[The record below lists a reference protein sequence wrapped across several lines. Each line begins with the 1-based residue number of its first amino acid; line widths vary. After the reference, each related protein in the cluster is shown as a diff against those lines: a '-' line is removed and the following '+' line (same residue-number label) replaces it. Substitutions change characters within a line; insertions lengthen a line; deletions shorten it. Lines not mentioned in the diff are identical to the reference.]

1 MLQVF
6 ERLSDKLRGQ
16 NYQGIDDSI
25 TLDFDTRQKA
35 RIKGTTDQGLAIAIF
50 VERGHPLKIGEVLK
64 SECGKF
70 IEVLALPEPVIT
82 AVATDW
88 LTFSKLCYHLGNRH
102 TRLQIGEL
110 WLRFQPDH
118 VLEELAIRFGLTLSH
133 QPEIFE
139 PESGAYGA
147 GHGHHQE
154 HGNDHVHQQTY
165 EHG

>member
-6 ERLSDKLRGQ
+6 ERLGLKSSGHKQ
-16 NYQGIDDSI
+16 QVIDDSI

-35 RIKGTTDQGLAIAIF
+35 RIKGTTDKGLAIAIF
-50 VERGHPLKIGEVLK
+50 VERGHPLKIGDLLK
-64 SECGKF
+64 SECGQF
-70 IEVLALPEPVIT
+70 IEVLGSPESVTT

-88 LTFSKLCYHLGNRH
+88 LTFSKVCYHLGNRH
-102 TRLQIGEL
+102 TRLQVGEL

-118 VLEELAIRFGLTLSH
+118 VLAELVLRFGLTLNH

-147 GHGHHQE
+147 GHSHGHHHGHFHE
-154 HGNDHVHQQTY
+154 HAH
-165 EHG
+165 E